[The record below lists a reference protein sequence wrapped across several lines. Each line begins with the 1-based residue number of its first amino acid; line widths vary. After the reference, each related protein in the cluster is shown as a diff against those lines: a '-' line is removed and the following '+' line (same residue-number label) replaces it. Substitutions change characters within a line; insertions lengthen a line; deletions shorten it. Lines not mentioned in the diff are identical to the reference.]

1 MSKYLTVEQRMGLM
15 DWFGKKLLEHKL
27 DEIPRN
33 MVNFALAINEGKF
46 KHMPLERRAIYA
58 TAATNMTESVRQL
71 LIEKDVKVIALPNDG
86 FETEVLKQFWPMY
99 DDGTVGNL
107 LSGTEFLMAM
117 LGLTYNVYM
126 EDRRYKNTPIT
137 TPVKQN

>member
-1 MSKYLTVEQRMGLM
+1 MSEYLTIEQRTDLVG
-15 DWFGKKLLEHKL
+15 WFGKKLLEHKL

-33 MVNFALAINEGKF
+33 MVNFALAINEGEF
-46 KHMPLERRAIYA
+46 KHVPLERRAIYA
-58 TAATNMTESVRQL
+58 TAAADMAESVRQL
-71 LIEKDVKVIALPNDG
+71 LIKQDVKVVALPNDG

-126 EDRRYKNTPIT
+126 EDRRYRDTPIT